1 MAAFLERI
9 VAIPTTAGRADI
21 CPPATAT
28 RLADTVLRFFLPPS
42 WPEKGAA
49 QVVYASGGR
58 IADEGEDVDK
68 GGDAKEAGAENG
80 ESESKA
86 ESDAVELVLV
96 AMGRRGRK
104 QWEKAHAVKGLQ
116 EVQKI
121 IARGDGYL
129 VLGNKKGAGTP
140 RHFK

>member
-1 MAAFLERI
+1 LAAFLERI

-58 IADEGEDVDK
+58 IANEGEDVDK

-86 ESDAVELVLV
+86 ESDA
-96 AMGRRGRK
+96 AMSKLASAER
-104 QWEKAHAVKGLQ
+104 EMVKNSLFGSK
-116 EVQKI
+116 EVSTKT
-121 IARGDGYL
+121 RWVG
-129 VLGNKKGAGTP
+129 
-140 RHFK
+140 